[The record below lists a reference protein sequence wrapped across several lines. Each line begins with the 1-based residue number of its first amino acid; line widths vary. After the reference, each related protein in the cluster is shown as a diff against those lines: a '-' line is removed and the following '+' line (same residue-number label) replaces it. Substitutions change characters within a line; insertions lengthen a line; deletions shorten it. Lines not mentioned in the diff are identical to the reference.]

1 MNRLT
6 GADVYVEDKLFST
19 LDTRTRQWHLKDWNR
34 VLLSDTVGFIRDL
47 PHHLIGSFKATL
59 EETRQSRLLL
69 HVVDASNENAE
80 EQIQAVNRIL
90 KELDCHEKPS
100 LLVLNKVDR
109 VRDQSYV
116 DVLMKHHPRAVAI
129 SAATGFGVDSLRDA
143 VIEMLSS
150 DFAEAEIETGAA
162 NGRVLAYLGAHA
174 EIFRQ
179 EFQDSKVT
187 LRCSIP
193 RHLLHHIQAAD
204 VQIRFLNFNGKRE
217 TN

>member
-1 MNRLT
+1 
-6 GADVYVEDKLFST
+6 
-19 LDTRTRQWHLKDWNR
+19 
-34 VLLSDTVGFIRDL
+34 
-47 PHHLIGSFKATL
+47 
-59 EETRQSRLLL
+59 
-69 HVVDASNENAE
+69 
-80 EQIQAVNRIL
+80 
-90 KELDCHEKPS
+90 
-100 LLVLNKVDR
+100 
-109 VRDQSYV
+109 
-116 DVLMKHHPRAVAI
+116 
-129 SAATGFGVDSLRDA
+129 
-143 VIEMLSS
+143 MLSS